1 MLIIASTND
10 FEFLTDL
17 ENVNKGT
24 YIGDYSQILFNA
36 DDNILAEYDNYKES
50 DDFDNSYTFMDFL
63 ESKISD
69 YEELPSEAYI
79 SNEDLFNLLD
89 EYKYLYD
96 VDSDEYYEVC
106 SNCFIEETYFSY
118 YNGNNH
124 ITYNIGISDTV
135 EEFEYCIEEFKTYYY
150 SIYKSLDDDK
160 FYLVKFSCFINDLCE
175 ATEISK
181 DEIETRFNLK
191 IK

>member
-1 MLIIASTND
+1 MLIIASTSD

-36 DDNILAEYDNYKES
+36 NDTILEEYTTYKES
-50 DDFDNSYTFMDFL
+50 DDFDNSYTFMEFL
-63 ESKISD
+63 DSKNLD

-79 SNEDLFNLLD
+79 SNEDLFNLLN

-96 VDSDEYYEVC
+96 VDSNEYCEVC
-106 SNCFIEETYFSY
+106 SNCFNEETYFSY

-124 ITYNIGISDTV
+124 ITYNIDVCDTV
-135 EEFEYCIEEFKTYYY
+135 EELKYCVEKFQTGYY

-160 FYLVKFSCFINDLCE
+160 FYLVEFSYFIADLYGS
-175 ATEISK
+175 TEITK
-181 DEIETRFNLK
+181 DEIKTRFN
-191 IK
+191 ITI